1 MESHR
6 TSLVFRNLQELG
18 RRAVAQL
25 SKDSQLPS
33 YHLDQDWFGSVCLS
47 RPRSLSNRPQCGSP
61 TLPLHSSSPPQD
73 TTGLE
78 LHDHSQSVKL
88 FLRGPL
94 FIQTIR
100 PEPACEPVYVIISFV
115 KCCASV
121 AGQEEMVARISTL
134 ASIPDAFCAIQF
146 PADRY
151 YKDAFSDPLLRLT
164 LDWRDNERKMAEFTI
179 PKAVEIAP
187 PWERR
192 KLLRFRACETMM
204 QRATN

>member
-94 FIQTIR
+94 VAITIKLRSRRALAGTSTPTSFPLFQTTFI
-100 PEPACEPVYVIISFV
+100 
-115 KCCASV
+115 
-121 AGQEEMVARISTL
+121 
-134 ASIPDAFCAIQF
+134 
-146 PADRY
+146 
-151 YKDAFSDPLLRLT
+151 LLR
-164 LDWRDNERKMAEFTI
+164 
-179 PKAVEIAP
+179 
-187 PWERR
+187 
-192 KLLRFRACETMM
+192 
-204 QRATN
+204 

>member
-61 TLPLHSSSPPQD
+61 ALPLHSSSPPQD

-94 FIQTIR
+94 ARDQPEIQVVR
-100 PEPACEPVYVIISFV
+100 PE
-115 KCCASV
+115 
-121 AGQEEMVARISTL
+121 ML
-134 ASIPDAFCAIQF
+134 
-146 PADRY
+146 
-151 YKDAFSDPLLRLT
+151 
-164 LDWRDNERKMAEFTI
+164 
-179 PKAVEIAP
+179 
-187 PWERR
+187 
-192 KLLRFRACETMM
+192 
-204 QRATN
+204 